1 MKQRF
6 CYIILVSILLAFK
19 AHSQIPS
26 GSEQA
31 KVSIDIPTP
40 GNVALDVVKSLNLPR
55 HLSGI
60 QLIDNRFRIDTHT
73 KEIVMV
79 LFRKPG
85 SPPVILIRPDG
96 SKIYAPMITP
106 EQGQWFDDSNF
117 DMIRL
122 KDPMIGPWQAVGKI
136 ESGSK
141 IMVLSDVKLKA
152 DPLPKIIFSGETI
165 KLTAYLLNGGKPIDY
180 ADFSDVVK
188 LDVTFTSTNNSNY
201 DNFGADPV
209 QVATF
214 KDDGQ
219 GFDERRK
226 DGVFTGE
233 FKLNILAGE
242 WQPSLFIDLALFNR
256 ELQLDPILIEAVPFT
271 LTADKAIEADQKH
284 VFHIEAAS
292 DLIDFSTFAFS
303 GEIFYP
309 NGEAEKFAMT
319 ESTDG
324 KQSFPLFNYADGAY
338 KVKVFAFGK
347 NINGRDMMIDVP
359 EFTFNVAPVPVE
371 IDESSLI
378 PLEQTVETLPEE
390 QPKEPEG
397 LSATMLILLVVLGN
411 LFVLLVAFAVYWF
424 VFRKAKN
431 TAKSPRKFKFN
442 WKFWQREKKAANEM
456 ELPEQQAVDK
466 ISSDPDDIIDL
477 TLPDET

>member
-1 MKQRF
+1 MKRHSGF
-6 CYIILVSILLAFK
+6 ILFVTLLLAFNV
-19 AHSQIPS
+19 SS
-26 GSEQA
+26 NEQA
-31 KVSIDIPTP
+31 MVSIDIPTP
-40 GNVALDVVKSLNLPR
+40 GNVALDAVKNLNLPK

-60 QLIDNRFRIDTHT
+60 QLIDNRFRIDAHT

-79 LFRKPG
+79 LFRKKG

-122 KDPMIGPWQAVGKI
+122 KDPMVGPWQAVGKI

-152 DPLPKIIFSGETI
+152 EPLPQVIFSGETI
-165 KLTAYLLNGGKPIDY
+165 KLTAHLLNGGKPIDY

-201 DNFGADPV
+201 DNFGADAEK
-209 QVATF
+209 VATF

-226 DGVFTGE
+226 DGTFTGE
-233 FKLNILAGE
+233 FKLNITSGE

-256 ELQLDPILIEAVPFT
+256 ELLLDPIIVEAVPFI
-271 LTADKAIEADQKH
+271 LSADKAIEADQKH
-284 VFHIEAAS
+284 VFHIEPAS
-292 DLIDFSTFAFS
+292 SLIDFSTFAFS

-319 ESTDG
+319 ESTEG
-324 KQSFPLFNYADGAY
+324 KQSFPLFNYADGVY
-338 KVKVFAFGK
+338 KIKVFAFGK
-347 NINGRDMMIDVP
+347 NANGRDMMIDVP
-359 EFTFNVAPVPVE
+359 EFTFNVAPLPVE
-371 IDESSLI
+371 IDESALI
-378 PLEQTVETLPEE
+378 PVEQAVENLPEE
-390 QPKEPEG
+390 AEKAKEPEG
-397 LSATMLILLVVLGN
+397 LSPSMLILLVILGN
-411 LFVLLVAFAVYWF
+411 LVVLLIAFSIYWF
-424 VFRKAKN
+424 VFRKGNKTPAR
-431 TAKSPRKFKFN
+431 KSKGKFKFN
-442 WKFWQREKKAANEM
+442 WKFWQRDKKASNEM
-456 ELPEQQAVDK
+456 ELPEQHAVDK
-466 ISSDPDDIIDL
+466 ISSEPDDIIDL